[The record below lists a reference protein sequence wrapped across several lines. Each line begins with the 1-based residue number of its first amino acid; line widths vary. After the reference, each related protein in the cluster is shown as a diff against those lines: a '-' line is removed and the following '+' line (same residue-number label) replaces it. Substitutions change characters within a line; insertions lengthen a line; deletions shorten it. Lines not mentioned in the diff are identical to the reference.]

1 MNELV
6 KLVVS
11 QLGINEQQAT
21 GGLGSIMKLAQ
32 EHLGADF
39 SHIENIL
46 PEVQK
51 LISHAPTVT
60 DGAAG
65 GVAGLAGVVG
75 SALSAFGMGDSK
87 LAGLAALAGQF
98 KSLNLD
104 ADMIA
109 KFAPIV
115 TGFLQQQSGAA
126 GTTGSNVAADL
137 IQKFLKG

>member
-1 MNELV
+1 MNDLV

-11 QLGINEQQAT
+11 QLGVNENQAI

-32 EHLGADF
+32 EHLGSDF
-39 SHIENIL
+39 SHVEKYL

-51 LISHAPTVT
+51 LISAAPGESGT
-60 DGAAG
+60 D
-65 GVAGLAGVVG
+65 LAGMMG
-75 SALSAFGMGDSK
+75 SALTAFGMGDSK
-87 LAGLAALAGQF
+87 LAGLASLASQF

-115 TGFLQQQSGAA
+115 TGYLQSQGS
-126 GTTGSNVAADL
+126 TTAVNL
-137 IQKFLKG
+137 INKLIKG